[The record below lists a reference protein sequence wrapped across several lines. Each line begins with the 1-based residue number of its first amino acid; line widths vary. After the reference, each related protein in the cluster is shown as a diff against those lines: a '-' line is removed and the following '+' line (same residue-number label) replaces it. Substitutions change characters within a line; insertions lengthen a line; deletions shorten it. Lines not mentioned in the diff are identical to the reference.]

1 MEYIDPTAN
10 DEEIL
15 FIPENFLED
24 SKKSIRKSSWWSIG
38 IGSVVVLFHFALV
51 LFFKSVNPDDEAD
64 YSIIF
69 RSIFFI
75 FASMAVIGGLWG
87 FYQAKHLKLEDITLK
102 VKDVEKLRL
111 MEESKPVFTYIFIGL
126 IVAVFIVSQIT
137 AQSTAVQIGGL
148 VKAKVWQGEL
158 WRIITAGTI
167 HLSFLHIFFNSQALL
182 GLGKKVEFLTDRFHL
197 PILFVLSVIGGSIFS
212 IFLMPATNSAGSSGG
227 VMGLLGFLGVY
238 GYFNKRELPSNFF
251 KDILLSI
258 GYIAVFGVIGYQFI
272 DNAAHLGGLITGAV
286 YGYFQ
291 FFKNSRE
298 NYQTIK
304 ISGIV
309 AIALFTVACV
319 FTIFLLTR
327 LPN

>member
-24 SKKSIRKSSWWSIG
+24 RKKSIRKSSWWSIG
-38 IGSVVVLFHFALV
+38 IGLIVILAHVALILFL
-51 LFFKSVNPDDEAD
+51 KSANPEQDAD

-75 FASMAVIGGLWG
+75 FASVAVVGGIWG
-87 FYQAKHLKLEDITLK
+87 FYEAKHLKLEDITLK
-102 VKDVEKLRL
+102 VKDVEKLQL
-111 MEESKPVFTYIFIGL
+111 MEESKPVITYIFIGL
-126 IVAVFIVSQIT
+126 IVAVFIISQIT
-137 AQSTAVQIGGL
+137 AQNTAIQIGGL
-148 VKAKVWQGEL
+148 VKSKVWQGEL

-167 HLSFLHIFFNSQALL
+167 HLSFIHVIFNSQALL
-182 GLGKKVEFLTDRFHL
+182 GLGKKIEFLTNRYHL
-197 PILFVLSVIGGSIFS
+197 PISFVLSVIGGSIFS
-212 IFLMPATNSAGSSGG
+212 ILLMPDTNSAGASGG

-238 GYFNKRELPSNFF
+238 GYFNKPDLPPNFF
-251 KDILLSI
+251 KDILVSI
-258 GYIAVFGVIGYQFI
+258 GFIAVFGVIGYQFI

-291 FFKNSRE
+291 FVKNHQKTG
-298 NYQTIK
+298 QTTK
-304 ISGIV
+304 ILGFAAIV
-309 AIALFTVACV
+309 IFTVACI